1 MSSFNS
7 SVAIGYLSAVG
18 FGPELVIGLVFTLL
32 IFAVMFSLQ
41 AFFKLLATYSTAK
54 VTLIENTVTSDNA
67 IVLTQDP
74 SDTKSKLI
82 IPSDNQLTGVEF
94 TYAFFLLV
102 NSSTFNSDTTDDTL
116 KQVFYKG
123 YSKPFPLMGPG
134 VFIFEKTNT
143 MRIFMNS
150 YQTWYSY
157 VDIPNIPTGKWFHTA
172 LVFRSNNLEV
182 YINGNLTA
190 RVPMDKTYP
199 YQNSQNLIIFG
210 NTTRSTPSGTSY
222 TKLDGTTGTHKIGKS
237 ISGQISRFYYYGYA
251 LSFSEIQA
259 LTTFGASSTIDTPS
273 PAMNSIS
280 LTDTWYTS
288 GQ

>member
-18 FGPELVIGLVFTLL
+18 FGPELVIGLVFTAL
-32 IFAVMFSLQ
+32 IFAIMFSLQ

-54 VTLIENTVTSDNA
+54 VTLVENTVTSDNA

-74 SDTKSKLI
+74 SDAKSKLI

-94 TYAFFLLV
+94 TYAFYLLV
-102 NSSTFNSDTTDDTL
+102 NPSTFNSDNTDETL
-116 KQVFYKG
+116 RQVFYKG

-134 VFIFEKTNT
+134 VFIFDKTNT
-143 MRIFMNS
+143 MRVFMNS
-150 YQTWYSY
+150 YQTWYSF

-172 LVFRSNNLEV
+172 LVFRANNLEV

-210 NTTRSTPSGTSY
+210 NTTRSSTTDY
-222 TKLDGTTGTHKIGKS
+222 TKLDGTTEKHKIGKS
-237 ISGQISRFYYYGYA
+237 INGQISRFYYYGYA

-259 LTTFGASSTIDTPS
+259 LTTVGASSTIDTVS
-273 PAMNSIS
+273 QVMNSIS
-280 LTDTWYTS
+280 LTDTWYTA

>member
-94 TYAFFLLV
+94 TYAFYLLV
-102 NSSTFNSDTTDDTL
+102 NSSTFNSDNTDETL
-116 KQVFYKG
+116 RQVFYKG

-134 VFIFEKTNT
+134 VFIFDKTNT
-143 MRIFMNS
+143 MRVFMNS
-150 YQTWYSY
+150 YQTWYSF

-172 LVFRSNNLEV
+172 LVFRANNLEV

-210 NTTRSTPSGTSY
+210 NTTRSRS
-222 TKLDGTTGTHKIGKS
+222 
-237 ISGQISRFYYYGYA
+237 A
-251 LSFSEIQA
+251 L
-259 LTTFGASSTIDTPS
+259 
-273 PAMNSIS
+273 
-280 LTDTWYTS
+280 
-288 GQ
+288 

>member
-18 FGPELVIGLVFTLL
+18 FGPELVIGLVFTAL
-32 IFAVMFSLQ
+32 IFAIMFSLQ

-54 VTLIENTVTSDNA
+54 VTLVENTVTSDNA
-67 IVLTQDP
+67 LVLSQDP
-74 SDTKSKLI
+74 SDPKSKLI

-94 TYAFFLLV
+94 TYAFYLLV
-102 NSSTFNSDTTDDTL
+102 NPSTFNSDNSDETL
-116 KQVFYKG
+116 RQVFYKG

-143 MRIFMNS
+143 MRVFMNS
-150 YQTWYSY
+150 YQTWYSF

-172 LVFRSNNLEV
+172 LVFRANNLEV

-210 NTTRSTPSGTSY
+210 NTTTTSTTEY
-222 TKLDGTTGTHKIGKS
+222 TKLDGTTEKHKIGKS
-237 ISGQISRFYYYGYA
+237 INGQISRFYYYGYA

-259 LTTFGASSTIDTPS
+259 LTAVGASSTIDTVS
-273 PAMNSIS
+273 QVMNSIS
-280 LTDTWYTS
+280 LTDTWYTA

>member
-18 FGPELVIGLVFTLL
+18 FGPELVIGLVFTAL
-32 IFAVMFSLQ
+32 IFAIMFSLQ

-54 VTLIENTVTSDNA
+54 VTLVENTVTSDNA
-67 IVLTQDP
+67 LVLSQDP
-74 SDTKSKLI
+74 SDPKSKLI

-94 TYAFFLLV
+94 TYAFYLLV
-102 NSSTFNSDTTDDTL
+102 NPSTFNSDNPDETL
-116 KQVFYKG
+116 RQVFYKG

-134 VFIFEKTNT
+134 VFIFDKTNT
-143 MRIFMNS
+143 MRVFMNS
-150 YQTWYSY
+150 YQTWYSF

-172 LVFRSNNLEV
+172 LVFRANNLEV

-210 NTTRSTPSGTSY
+210 NTTRSLTTDY
-222 TKLDGTTGTHKIGKS
+222 TKLDGTTEKHKIGKS
-237 ISGQISRFYYYGYA
+237 INGQISRFYYYGYA

-259 LTTFGASSTIDTPS
+259 LTTVGASSTIDTVS
-273 PAMNSIS
+273 QVMNSIS
-280 LTDTWYTS
+280 LTDTWYTA

>member
-18 FGPELVIGLVFTLL
+18 FGPELVIGLVFTAL
-32 IFAVMFSLQ
+32 IFAIMFSLQ

-54 VTLIENTVTSDNA
+54 VTLVENTVTSDNA
-67 IVLTQDP
+67 LVLSQDP
-74 SDTKSKLI
+74 SDPKSKLI
-82 IPSDNQLTGVEF
+82 IPSDNQLTCVEF
-94 TYAFFLLV
+94 TYAFYLLV
-102 NSSTFNSDTTDDTL
+102 NPSTFNSDNSDETL
-116 KQVFYKG
+116 RQVFYKG

-134 VFIFEKTNT
+134 VFIFDKTNT
-143 MRIFMNS
+143 MRVFMNS
-150 YQTWYSY
+150 YQTWYSF
-157 VDIPNIPTGKWFHTA
+157 VDIPNIATGKWFHTA
-172 LVFRSNNLEV
+172 LVFRANNLEV

-210 NTTRSTPSGTSY
+210 NTTRSSTTDY
-222 TKLDGTTGTHKIGKS
+222 TKLDGTTEKHKIGKS
-237 ISGQISRFYYYGYA
+237 INGQISRFYYYGYA

-259 LTTFGASSTIDTPS
+259 LTAVGASSTIDTVS
-273 PAMNSIS
+273 QVMNSIS

>member
-18 FGPELVIGLVFTLL
+18 FGPELVIGLVFTAL
-32 IFAVMFSLQ
+32 IFAIMFSLQ

-54 VTLIENTVTSDNA
+54 VTLVENTVTSDNA
-67 IVLTQDP
+67 IVLSQDP
-74 SDTKSKLI
+74 SDPKSKLI

-94 TYAFFLLV
+94 TYAFYLLV
-102 NSSTFNSDTTDDTL
+102 NPSTFNSDNSDETL
-116 KQVFYKG
+116 RQVFYKG

-143 MRIFMNS
+143 MRVFMNS
-150 YQTWYSY
+150 YQTWYSF

-172 LVFRSNNLEV
+172 LVFRANNLEV

-210 NTTRSTPSGTSY
+210 NTTRSSTTDY
-222 TKLDGTTGTHKIGKS
+222 TKLDGTTEKHKIGKS
-237 ISGQISRFYYYGYA
+237 INGQISRFYYYGYA

-259 LTTFGASSTIDTPS
+259 LTAVGASSTIDTVS
-273 PAMNSIS
+273 QVMNSIS
-280 LTDTWYTS
+280 LTDTWYTA

>member
-18 FGPELVIGLVFTLL
+18 FGPELVIGLVFTAL
-32 IFAVMFSLQ
+32 IFAIMFSLQ

-54 VTLIENTVTSDNA
+54 VTLVENTVTSDNA

-74 SDTKSKLI
+74 SDAKSKLI

-94 TYAFFLLV
+94 TYAFYLLV
-102 NSSTFNSDTTDDTL
+102 NPSTFNSDNSDETL
-116 KQVFYKG
+116 RQVFYKG

-134 VFIFEKTNT
+134 VFIFDKTNT
-143 MRIFMNS
+143 MRVFMNS
-150 YQTWYSY
+150 YQTWYSF

-172 LVFRSNNLEV
+172 LVFRANNLEV

-210 NTTRSTPSGTSY
+210 NTTRSSTTDY
-222 TKLDGTTGTHKIGKS
+222 TKLDGTTEKHKIGKS
-237 ISGQISRFYYYGYA
+237 INGQISRFYYYGYA

-259 LTTFGASSTIDTPS
+259 LTTVGASSTIDTVS
-273 PAMNSIS
+273 QVMNSIS

>member
-18 FGPELVIGLVFTLL
+18 FGPELVIGLVFTAL
-32 IFAVMFSLQ
+32 IFAIMFSLQ

-54 VTLIENTVTSDNA
+54 VTLVENTVTSDNA
-67 IVLTQDP
+67 IVLSQDP
-74 SDTKSKLI
+74 SDAKSKLI

-94 TYAFFLLV
+94 TYAFYLLV
-102 NSSTFNSDTTDDTL
+102 NPSTFNSDNSDETL
-116 KQVFYKG
+116 RQVFYKG

-143 MRIFMNS
+143 MRVFMNS
-150 YQTWYSY
+150 YQTWYSF

-172 LVFRSNNLEV
+172 LVFRANNLEV

-210 NTTRSTPSGTSY
+210 NTTRSSTTEY
-222 TKLDGTTGTHKIGKS
+222 TKLDGTTEKHKIGKS
-237 ISGQISRFYYYGYA
+237 INGQISRFYYYGYA

-259 LTTFGASSTIDTPS
+259 LTAVGASSTIDTVS
-273 PAMNSIS
+273 QVMNSIS
-280 LTDTWYTS
+280 LTDTWYTA

>member
-18 FGPELVIGLVFTLL
+18 FGPELVIGLVFTAL
-32 IFAVMFSLQ
+32 IFAIMFSLQ

-54 VTLIENTVTSDNA
+54 VTLVENTVTSDNA
-67 IVLTQDP
+67 IVLSQDP
-74 SDTKSKLI
+74 SDAKSKLI

-94 TYAFFLLV
+94 TYAFYLLV
-102 NSSTFNSDTTDDTL
+102 NPSTFNSDNSDETL
-116 KQVFYKG
+116 RQVFYKG

-143 MRIFMNS
+143 MRVFMNS
-150 YQTWYSY
+150 YQTWYSF

-172 LVFRSNNLEV
+172 LVFRANNLEV

-210 NTTRSTPSGTSY
+210 NTTTTSTTEY
-222 TKLDGTTGTHKIGKS
+222 TKLDGTTEKHKIGKS
-237 ISGQISRFYYYGYA
+237 INGQISRFYYYGYA

-259 LTTFGASSTIDTPS
+259 LTAVGASSTIDTVS
-273 PAMNSIS
+273 QVMNSIS
-280 LTDTWYTS
+280 LTDTWYTA

>member
-18 FGPELVIGLVFTLL
+18 FGPELVIGLIFTAL
-32 IFAVMFSLQ
+32 IFAIMFSLQ

-54 VTLIENTVTSDNA
+54 VTLVENTVTSDNA

-74 SDTKSKLI
+74 SDAKSKLI

-94 TYAFFLLV
+94 TYAFYLLV
-102 NSSTFNSDTTDDTL
+102 NPSTFNSDNSDETL
-116 KQVFYKG
+116 RQVFYKG

-134 VFIFEKTNT
+134 VFIFDKTNT
-143 MRIFMNS
+143 MRVFMNS
-150 YQTWYSY
+150 YQTWYSF

-172 LVFRSNNLEV
+172 LVFRANNLEV

-210 NTTRSTPSGTSY
+210 NTTRSSTTDY
-222 TKLDGTTGTHKIGKS
+222 TKLDGTTEKHKIGKS
-237 ISGQISRFYYYGYA
+237 INGQISRFYYYGYA

-259 LTTFGASSTIDTPS
+259 LTTVGASSTIDTVS
-273 PAMNSIS
+273 QVMNSIS

>member
-18 FGPELVIGLVFTLL
+18 FGPELVIGLVFTAL
-32 IFAVMFSLQ
+32 IFAIMFSLQ

-54 VTLIENTVTSDNA
+54 VTLVENTVTSDNA

-74 SDTKSKLI
+74 SDAKSKLI

-94 TYAFFLLV
+94 TYAFYLLV
-102 NSSTFNSDTTDDTL
+102 NPSTFNSDNTDETL
-116 KQVFYKG
+116 RQVFYKG

-134 VFIFEKTNT
+134 VFIFDKTNT
-143 MRIFMNS
+143 MRVFMNS
-150 YQTWYSY
+150 YQTWYSF

-172 LVFRSNNLEV
+172 LVFRANNLEV

-210 NTTRSTPSGTSY
+210 NTTRSSTTDY
-222 TKLDGTTGTHKIGKS
+222 TKLDGTTEKHTIGKS
-237 ISGQISRFYYYGYA
+237 INGQISRFYYYGYA

-259 LTTFGASSTIDTPS
+259 LTTVGASSTIDTVS
-273 PAMNSIS
+273 QVMNSIS
-280 LTDTWYTS
+280 LTDTWYTA

>member
-18 FGPELVIGLVFTLL
+18 FGPELVIGLVFTAL
-32 IFAVMFSLQ
+32 IFAIMFSLQ

-54 VTLIENTVTSDNA
+54 VTLVENTVTSDNA
-67 IVLTQDP
+67 IVLSQDP
-74 SDTKSKLI
+74 SDPKSKLI

-94 TYAFFLLV
+94 TYAFYLLV
-102 NSSTFNSDTTDDTL
+102 NPSTFNSDNSDETL
-116 KQVFYKG
+116 RQVFYKG

-143 MRIFMNS
+143 MRVFMNS
-150 YQTWYSY
+150 YQTWYSF

-172 LVFRSNNLEV
+172 LVFRANNLEV

-210 NTTRSTPSGTSY
+210 NTTTTSTTEY
-222 TKLDGTTGTHKIGKS
+222 TKLDGTTEKHKIGKS
-237 ISGQISRFYYYGYA
+237 INGQISRFYYYGYA

-259 LTTFGASSTIDTPS
+259 LTAVGASSTIDTVS
-273 PAMNSIS
+273 QVMNSIS
-280 LTDTWYTS
+280 LTDTWYTA

>member
-18 FGPELVIGLVFTLL
+18 FGPELVIGLVFTAL
-32 IFAVMFSLQ
+32 IFAIMFSLQ

-54 VTLIENTVTSDNA
+54 VTLVENTVTSDNA
-67 IVLTQDP
+67 IVLSQDP
-74 SDTKSKLI
+74 SDPKSKLI

-94 TYAFFLLV
+94 TYAFYLLV
-102 NSSTFNSDTTDDTL
+102 NPSTFNSDETL
-116 KQVFYKG
+116 RQVFYKG

-134 VFIFEKTNT
+134 VFIFDKTNT
-143 MRIFMNS
+143 MRVFMNS
-150 YQTWYSY
+150 YQTWYSF

-172 LVFRSNNLEV
+172 LVFRANNLEV

-210 NTTRSTPSGTSY
+210 NTTTTSTTEY
-222 TKLDGTTGTHKIGKS
+222 TKLDGTTEKHKIGKS
-237 ISGQISRFYYYGYA
+237 INGQISRFYYYGYA

-259 LTTFGASSTIDTPS
+259 LTAVGASSTIDTVS
-273 PAMNSIS
+273 QVMNSIS
-280 LTDTWYTS
+280 LTDTWYTA

>member
-18 FGPELVIGLVFTLL
+18 FGPELVIGLVFTAL
-32 IFAVMFSLQ
+32 IFAIMFSLQ

-54 VTLIENTVTSDNA
+54 VTLVENTVTSDNA
-67 IVLTQDP
+67 IVLSQDP
-74 SDTKSKLI
+74 SDPKSKLI

-94 TYAFFLLV
+94 TYAFYLLV
-102 NSSTFNSDTTDDTL
+102 NPSTFNSDETL
-116 KQVFYKG
+116 RQVFYKG

-134 VFIFEKTNT
+134 VFIFDKTNT
-143 MRIFMNS
+143 MRVFMNS
-150 YQTWYSY
+150 YQTWYSF

-172 LVFRSNNLEV
+172 LVFRANNLEV

-210 NTTRSTPSGTSY
+210 NTTTTSNTEY
-222 TKLDGTTGTHKIGKS
+222 TKLDGTTEKHKIGKS
-237 ISGQISRFYYYGYA
+237 INGQISRFYYYGYA

-259 LTTFGASSTIDTPS
+259 LTAVGASSTIDTVS
-273 PAMNSIS
+273 QVMNSIS